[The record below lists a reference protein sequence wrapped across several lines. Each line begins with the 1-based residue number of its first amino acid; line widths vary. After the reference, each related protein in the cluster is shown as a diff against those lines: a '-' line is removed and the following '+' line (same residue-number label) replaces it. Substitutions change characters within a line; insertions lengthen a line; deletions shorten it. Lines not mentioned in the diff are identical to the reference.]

1 MRFLLLIAAISIAA
15 PVSAQSVTGRWVTEG
30 NKALVSIAPCGAAL
44 CGKVDRILAKT
55 PQANQTDSNN
65 PDAKLRSR
73 PIVGINILSGFVA
86 DGKRWKGRIYD
97 PESGKSYR
105 SIVERG
111 PGDTLKVKGC
121 IAVFCKTQT
130 WRAAR

>member
-1 MRFLLLIAAISIAA
+1 MRLPLLLAALFAATPAIAQ
-15 PVSAQSVTGRWVTEG
+15 PVTGRWLTEG
-30 NKALVSIAPCGAAL
+30 GKGIVAIAPCGPAL
-44 CGKVDRILAKT
+44 CGKVERILARDAK
-55 PQANQTDSNN
+55 ANQTDSNN
-65 PDAKLRSR
+65 PDPKLRSR

-86 DGKRWKGRIYD
+86 DGKQWKGRIYD

-121 IAVFCKTQT
+121 IAFLCQTQT
-130 WRAAR
+130 WRAAG

>member
-1 MRFLLLIAAISIAA
+1 MRLPLLIAAIAA
-15 PVSAQSVTGRWVTEG
+15 ASPALANPVTGRWLTEG
-30 NKALVSIAPCGAAL
+30 GKGIVAIAPCGQAL
-44 CGKVDRILAKT
+44 CGKVERVLA
-55 PQANQTDSNN
+55 AEASRTDINN
-65 PDAKLRSR
+65 PDPKLRSR

-86 DGKRWKGRIYD
+86 DGNQWKGRIYD

-111 PGDTLKVKGC
+111 AGGTLKVKGC
-121 IAVFCKTQT
+121 IAFLCKTQT